1 VTEPQRIV
9 CEHYGVRAV
18 PSPPGSKV
26 GISRTVLSGL
36 SPVNGL
42 RHRPV
47 GDTNGWYIWAGGEPG
62 QDPDF
67 FIPLHVEHLEE
78 WCPEVLPFLALPPGS
93 RFLLA
98 DGHEDVWHD
107 AGLLDSR

>member
-1 VTEPQRIV
+1 
-9 CEHYGVRAV
+9 
-18 PSPPGSKV
+18 
-26 GISRTVLSGL
+26 
-36 SPVNGL
+36 L

-47 GDTNGWYIWAGGEPG
+47 GDTNGWYIWAGAELS

-98 DGHEDVWHD
+98 DGYEDVWHD
-107 AGLLDSR
+107 AELLRDKL